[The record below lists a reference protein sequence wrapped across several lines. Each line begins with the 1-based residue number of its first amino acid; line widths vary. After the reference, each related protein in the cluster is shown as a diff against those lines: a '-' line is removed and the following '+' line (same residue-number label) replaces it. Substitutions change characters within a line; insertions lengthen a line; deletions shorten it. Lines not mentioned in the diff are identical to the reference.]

1 MGGWMGGRSV
11 GIRLVTLKA
20 LHGGE
25 LLLFLMSSLGC
36 VTTEWMVLEVVS
48 SPPLEAMKE
57 I

>member
-48 SPPLEAMKE
+48 SPSLEAMKE